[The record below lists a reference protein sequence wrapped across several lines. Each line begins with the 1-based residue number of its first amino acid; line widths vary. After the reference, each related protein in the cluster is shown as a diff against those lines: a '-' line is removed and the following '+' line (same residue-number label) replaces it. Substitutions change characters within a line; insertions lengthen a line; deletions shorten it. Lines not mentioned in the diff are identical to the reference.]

1 MKKAACLMRKV
12 GRKIPD
18 FIKIIS
24 RNIDLILI
32 IIGLIVLDITIATK
46 SIFLSGIFAG
56 VELLILGITI
66 SILSNVK
73 R

>member
-1 MKKAACLMRKV
+1 MKKAAWLLKTI
-12 GRKIPD
+12 GN
-18 FIKIIS
+18 
-24 RNIDLILI
+24 NIDLILI

-56 VELLILGITI
+56 IELLVLGITI
-66 SILSNVK
+66 AILSNIK